1 MSGIAGF
8 LHPSMD
14 LMKRQEEFQ
23 NILKKMNEVQKRR
36 GRDDE
41 GIYLKKGCGMAHVR
55 LAILDLETGHQP
67 FIKRMGEREY
77 SIVFDGEIYNKND
90 LKKLKESGL
99 SRYHCNLESSEN
111 YFKNLCSTHKFS
123 QKIAVIKAAKEA
135 GLEICS
141 GGIIGMGES
150 MEDRADLALTLKDL
164 EVTSVPLNILHP
176 IPGTPLEKLP
186 LLSDAEIL
194 KTIALFRFIL
204 PKAYLRLAGG
214 RARLSEQT
222 LKQALY
228 AGINS
233 AIVGDLLTTLGSDID
248 TDKKRFKEA
257 GYEL

>member
-1 MSGIAGF
+1 
-8 LHPSMD
+8 
-14 LMKRQEEFQ
+14 
-23 NILKKMNEVQKRR
+23 
-36 GRDDE
+36 
-41 GIYLKKGCGMAHVR
+41 
-55 LAILDLETGHQP
+55 
-67 FIKRMGEREY
+67 
-77 SIVFDGEIYNKND
+77 
-90 LKKLKESGL
+90 
-99 SRYHCNLESSEN
+99 
-111 YFKNLCSTHKFS
+111 
-123 QKIAVIKAAKEA
+123 
-135 GLEICS
+135 
-141 GGIIGMGES
+141 MGES

-248 TDKKRFKEA
+248 TDKKRFAEA